1 MPSRQTHV
9 LLPIARWSSLTSV
22 NRLLGENSLSAADSD
37 SPQASGRANDMDA
50 AERRRR
56 AFLLTLNF
64 VLAQVESARRLD
76 GDDLVTTLVFIA
88 VTQANVGHVDED
100 PALFGLWGQLEQPVP
115 DELRRPVSGYATA
128 LALGL
133 PRETVRR
140 KINGL
145 MARGLLLSAPGGGIY
160 SPAAVLA
167 HPGMMS
173 YAHDAVAAARAF
185 FLRLHALGEVTSQ
198 QVEEAET
205 RPALPRM
212 TARAVTSFVMAA
224 LEPIQRLAGGELTTG
239 LVLAAIASANAELR
253 GPVTALALSERL
265 GLARETTR
273 RHVGRLTTQGLAAAT
288 SRGVMARPAV
298 MEGARVQG
306 AYERI
311 CGRRDT
317 LLQRLTLAGILSRAP
332 PPS

>member
-1 MPSRQTHV
+1 
-9 LLPIARWSSLTSV
+9 
-22 NRLLGENSLSAADSD
+22 
-37 SPQASGRANDMDA
+37 
-50 AERRRR
+50 
-56 AFLLTLNF
+56 
-64 VLAQVESARRLD
+64 
-76 GDDLVTTLVFIA
+76 
-88 VTQANVGHVDED
+88 
-100 PALFGLWGQLEQPVP
+100 
-115 DELRRPVSGYATA
+115 
-128 LALGL
+128 
-133 PRETVRR
+133 
-140 KINGL
+140 
-145 MARGLLLSAPGGGIY
+145 
-160 SPAAVLA
+160 
-167 HPGMMS
+167 MMS

-185 FLRLHALGEVTSQ
+185 FLRLHALGEVTSL

-212 TARAVTSFVMAA
+212 TARAVTSFVMTA

-288 SRGVMARPAV
+288 SRGVMAPPAV
-298 MEGARVQG
+298 MEGPRVQG

-317 LLQRLTLAGILSRAP
+317 LLQRLTLAGILSRATP
-332 PPS
+332 CA

>member
-1 MPSRQTHV
+1 MS
-9 LLPIARWSSLTSV
+9 A
-22 NRLLGENSLSAADSD
+22 NRLLGKVRLIAADSD
-37 SPQASGRANDMDA
+37 SPQSSGLAGGLDAS
-50 AERRRR
+50 ERRRR
-56 AFLLTLNF
+56 AFLVTLNF
-64 VLAQVESARRLD
+64 VLAQVDSARRLD

-100 PALFGLWGQLEQPVP
+100 PALFGLWGQLEEPVP

-140 KINGL
+140 KINAL
-145 MARGLLLSAPGGGIY
+145 VERGLLVNAPGGGVY
-160 SPAAVLA
+160 SPAAILA

-173 YAHDAVAAARAF
+173 YSHDAVAAARAF
-185 FLRLHALGEVTSQ
+185 FLRLHALGVVTSQ
-198 QVEEAET
+198 QVEEAEA

-212 TARAVTSFVMAA
+212 TARAVTSFVMTA

-239 LVLAAIASANAELR
+239 LVLAAIACANAELH
-253 GPVTALALSERL
+253 GPVTALALAERL

-288 SRGVMARPAV
+288 SRGVLTPPAV
-298 MEGARVQG
+298 LEGPKVQG

-317 LLQRLTLAGILSRAP
+317 LVERLTLAGILSRAAP
-332 PPS
+332 AA